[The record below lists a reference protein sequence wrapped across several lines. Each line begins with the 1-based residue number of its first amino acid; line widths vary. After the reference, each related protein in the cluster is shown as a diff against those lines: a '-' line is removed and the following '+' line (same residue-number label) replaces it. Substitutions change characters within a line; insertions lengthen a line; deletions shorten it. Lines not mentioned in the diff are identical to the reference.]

1 MKIAHHTWYAWWP
14 GRLIVHKPIWS
25 VLDFLPP
32 FEGHHHQ
39 IWVENLWRE
48 FCCKS
53 FTVVNSGSS
62 NSLEWDIR
70 EYWGFGL
77 WVIIILPICVST
89 HLLVKSS
96 SYIDYVSLLSGRVW
110 SSRVWESP
118 CSKVSTTSNCCEEA
132 YTFEK
137 FSFRFS
143 RRVCLISFDYNI

>member
-25 VLDFLPP
+25 VWDFLPP

-48 FCCKS
+48 FCKS

-70 EYWGFGL
+70 ECWGFGL

-118 CSKVSTTSNCCEEA
+118 CSKVSTTSNCSVSD
-132 YTFEK
+132 FLG
-137 FSFRFS
+137 
-143 RRVCLISFDYNI
+143 V

>member
-14 GRLIVHKPIWS
+14 GRLIIHKPIWS

-77 WVIIILPICVST
+77 WVIIILPVCASS
-89 HLLVKSS
+89 HLLEC
-96 SYIDYVSLLSGRVW
+96 DLQG
-110 SSRVWESP
+110 
-118 CSKVSTTSNCCEEA
+118 
-132 YTFEK
+132 FEK
-137 FSFRFS
+137 VFAVKFPPQAIAAKRHIHLRNSVSDFLG
-143 RRVCLISFDYNI
+143 VYV